1 MFKFIKFMGKIFKG
15 NIKIFLLILTIFL
28 LILTILSISLSQN
41 TQLDIKG
48 IVQTL
53 IGIGVLLAII
63 LVLLYLAG
71 ILKFGGV
78 GGSAIMW
85 IVYGSI
91 LIIVFVLPLLQRLGY
106 IHIFPDK
113 IDGETLKRWGFP
125 QANRF
130 PESICSVL
138 KMLTLQEEVA
148 CYMPEFLFLVILP
161 FTAIFAISYGFLHM
175 LNIFKGVPN
184 EEGIYRLLA
193 FIMAFSTIPMGVFM
207 ILIAFWFS
215 FMGTFSVAVFVAMF
229 VLGVFFRGYGFV
241 SKEYTRVIQTSM
253 KIRSELKRLA
263 LSTLAQIKSKGA
275 DDMYQELVKFLTGY
289 VPKQFLSSSKIN
301 SFMERLSSI
310 NLQQENAKS
319 KLEKL
324 VDDII
329 KEIEKSE

>member
-1 MFKFIKFMGKIFKG
+1 MGKIFKG
-15 NIKIFLLILTIFL
+15 NIKIFLLILA
-28 LILTILSISLSQN
+28 ILSISFSQN
-41 TQLDIKG
+41 TQLNIEG

-71 ILKFGGV
+71 ILKFRGV

-193 FIMAFSTIPMGVFM
+193 FIMAFSTIPMGIFM

-241 SKEYTRVIQTSM
+241 SKEYTRAIQTSM
-253 KIRSELKRLA
+253 KIRSELKKLLLEGLA
-263 LSTLAQIKSKGA
+263 ALKGKGVDEKYEKLAEILER
-275 DDMYQELVKFLTGY
+275 DTV
-289 VPKQFLSSSKIN
+289 KQFFSRN
-301 SFMERLSSI
+301 
-310 NLQQENAKS
+310 
-319 KLEKL
+319 
-324 VDDII
+324 
-329 KEIEKSE
+329 EIEKFKEELSKIDRRQQDANDKINNLIDKIMSTLEKKR